1 MNDKNCSNCRHSS
14 SSSVPENVEVVFDEN
29 IIISDET
36 VPFYTCRAIDEKP
49 VEIGVNPVSCHLHSE
64 SIEDSNKDAVVSDAD
79 KMIAK
84 FEARMKKRESEERD
98 G

>member
-1 MNDKNCSNCRHSS
+1 MNYKNCSNCRHSS

-29 IIISDET
+29 ISISDET
-36 VPFYTCRAIDEKP
+36 VPFYTCRVIDEKP
-49 VEIGVNPVSCHLHSE
+49 VEIGLSPIFCHHHSYDTDNVKDEIVS
-64 SIEDSNKDAVVSDAD
+64 NAD

-84 FEARMKKRESEERD
+84 FEERMKKRESEERD